1 MGAVERSWSDWEA
14 DRFFAGFVNATPEL
28 IAAIETERGGD
39 LAAVVAEEK
48 AFGYWDRKMAAR
60 AQRRAERDRAE
71 AVERAARLEASAVT
85 RGPDEGARLAPL
97 AEQSALMLPEARF
110 VLLTDAEYNDT
121 RRWWHRLQNPTTAR
135 SLARKIQAEIRDADR
150 NARRA
155 AREAAVWREGE
166 RAFERAQWR
175 AVVANRNT
183 RPARRIANQWVAIDE
198 DRALAIALAAL
209 EQGTP
214 PQPRN

>member
-1 MGAVERSWSDWEA
+1 MGAVEWSRSDWEA
-14 DRFFAGFVNATPEL
+14 DRFFAGFANATPEV

-39 LAAVVAEEK
+39 LAAIVAEEK

-60 AQRRAERDRAE
+60 ARRRAERDHAE
-71 AVERAARLEASAVT
+71 AVERATRVEACAVT

-97 AEQSALMLPEARF
+97 PEQSLLMLPVARF
-110 VLLTDAEYNDT
+110 VLLTDAEYEDT
-121 RRWWHRLQNPTTAR
+121 RRWWRRLQNPTIAR
-135 SLARKIQAEIRDADR
+135 RLARKIRAEVRDADQA
-150 NARRA
+150 ARRA

-175 AVVANRNT
+175 EVIANRNT
-183 RPARRIANQWVAIDE
+183 RPARRIANQWVAIGE

-214 PQPRN
+214 PQARK